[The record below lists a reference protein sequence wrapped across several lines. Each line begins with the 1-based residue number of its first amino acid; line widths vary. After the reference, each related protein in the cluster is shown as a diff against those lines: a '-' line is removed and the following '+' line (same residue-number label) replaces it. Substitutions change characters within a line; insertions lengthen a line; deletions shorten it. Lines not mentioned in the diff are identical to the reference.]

1 MDTTYTGQHRV
12 GVDDTTLDARTLMQ
26 WGFKVDLDGI
36 AAHEDEA
43 EQVVA
48 AARRAGLSP
57 VLVGVLADRTE
68 PAPARTR
75 SFGRLAMAL
84 GV

>member
-1 MDTTYTGQHRV
+1 MDTTYQDSR
-12 GVDDTTLDARTLMQ
+12 GVDAADAILDARTLMQ

-36 AAHEDEA
+36 GAHEDEA
-43 EQVVA
+43 DRVVA

-57 VLVGVLADRTE
+57 ILVGVLADRSE

-75 SFGRLAMAL
+75 SFGRLTHAL
-84 GV
+84 SA